1 MGGIVQL
8 SIDEKLKNMKPKRV
22 ANINFVKS
30 NGTRL
35 VNVERDIAFVQKK
48 FPNVAMIAIEI
59 SIKNT
64 KNEFGNS
71 QT

>member
-1 MGGIVQL
+1 MVIL
-8 SIDEKLKNMKPKRV
+8 SIFSLKNMKPKRV